1 MLPVRNYAL
10 TFILPNPSLILIRKT
25 YEIFLV
31 LYEIN
36 KELWIKEV
44 LCSVYIHGDCQLLY
58 HLL

>member
-36 KELWIKEV
+36 KELWIKGV
-44 LCSVYIHGDCQLLY
+44 LCSVYKHGDW
-58 HLL
+58 